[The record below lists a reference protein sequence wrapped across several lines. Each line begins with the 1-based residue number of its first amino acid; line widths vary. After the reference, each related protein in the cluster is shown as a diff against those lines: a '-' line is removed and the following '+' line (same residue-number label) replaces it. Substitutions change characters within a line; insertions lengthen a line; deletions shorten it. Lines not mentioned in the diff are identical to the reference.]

1 MKFPRVNLHSLLI
14 EKDLS
19 DKYNEH
25 IDNMKS
31 DENDS
36 DEQCLQV
43 EYCISC
49 LRGSHYFK
57 RATGLGGCRN
67 FNIPGHT

>member
-31 DENDS
+31 DEGDS
-36 DEQCLQV
+36 DEQCLKV
-43 EYCISC
+43 CF
-49 LRGSHYFK
+49 YFSIK
-57 RATGLGGCRN
+57 TGR
-67 FNIPGHT
+67 H

>member
-31 DENDS
+31 DEGDS
-36 DEQCLQV
+36 DEQCLKV
-43 EYCISC
+43 C
-49 LRGSHYFK
+49 F
-57 RATGLGGCRN
+57 
-67 FNIPGHT
+67 